1 MGNNTVSSRAFALLL
16 FVCVSFCISVIVVYS
31 FFTSSCP
38 EELMNTGRKV
48 LKRISDYPIFC
59 ALQHTLCN
67 EGHEERHGVEDCLIN
82 AMADDLSRPRNLF
95 DLNASKLCIC

>member
-1 MGNNTVSSRAFALLL
+1 MVSSRAFALLL
-16 FVCVSFCISVIVVYS
+16 FVCVSFCISVIVVYY
-31 FFTSSCP
+31 FYTSDCP

-48 LKRISDYPIFC
+48 FKRISGYPIFC
-59 ALQHTLCN
+59 SVQHTHCN
-67 EGHEERHGVEDCLIN
+67 EGHEEQHGVEDCLIN